1 MDVVYL
7 ALLLIKMYSN
17 IMKNILLVFS
27 LLMVI
32 SCSESEVDKPK
43 EGVVEIVPEVI
54 KDTVFKYGLNVDE
67 FFIDSGVVEANQGLT
82 HILPLYGV
90 GQSTIFKIAD
100 EFDSIFDVRKIKP
113 DHPYYVFCTK
123 DSSKTAKCFI
133 YEKNAIEYVVF
144 NFEDSLSVSIEK
156 KEVEIKEQAAGG
168 VITSSLWNACVDND
182 LSPALVMEMSKLF
195 AWSVDFFGIQ
205 KGDYFKVM
213 YESRY
218 VEGEKIG
225 IGNINAALFNHR
237 GKDHY
242 VFFYETDTSGMAYF
256 TEVGG
261 SMKRALL
268 SAPLEYSRI
277 SSKFS
282 HNRFH
287 PVHKYYRPHHGVDY
301 AAPIGTEVVA
311 TGSGKVIYVG
321 WAGDA
326 GRLVKIEHTIGDM
339 VTKYMHL
346 SKFGAGIKKGAAVM
360 QGQKIGEV
368 GSTGASTG
376 PHLDYRIFIHG
387 KAVDPLKIDIPSS
400 DPLEDIA
407 LVEYLE
413 YIAPVRIELD
423 GIEAKKTTAE

>member
-1 MDVVYL
+1 MVNY
-7 ALLLIKMYSN
+7 K
-17 IMKNILLVFS
+17 MKNILFLLS
-27 LLMVI
+27 LFILI
-32 SCSESEVDKPK
+32 GCSESETETEKPK
-43 EGVVEIVPEVI
+43 AEVVEITPEVI
-54 KDTVFKYGLNVDE
+54 RDTVFMYGLDVEE
-67 FFIDSGVVEANQGLT
+67 FFIDSGVVQPNQGLT
-82 HILPLYGV
+82 HILPNYGIS
-90 GQSTIFKIAD
+90 QTAIFKLAD
-100 EFDSIFDVRKIKP
+100 DFDSIFDVRKIKP
-113 DHPYYVFCTK
+113 NHPYYVFCSK
-123 DSSKTAKCFI
+123 DSNKRTKRFI

-144 NFEDSLSVSIEK
+144 DFEDTLNVFVGK
-156 KEVEIKEQAAGG
+156 KDVEIIAESAGG
-168 VITSSLWNACVDND
+168 VITSSLWNAFIDND
-182 LSPALVMEMSKLF
+182 LSPALVMEFSKLF
-195 AWSVDFFGIQ
+195 AWSIDFFGIQ

-213 YESRY
+213 YETKY
-218 VEGEKIG
+218 VEGENIG
-225 IGNINAALFNHR
+225 VGNVNAVLFNHM

-242 VFFYETDTSGMAYF
+242 VFYYEADTADLGYY
-256 TEVGG
+256 TEKGE

-282 HNRFH
+282 HKRFH

-301 AAPIGTEVVA
+301 AAPTGTEVVA
-311 TGSGKVIYVG
+311 TGTGKVIYAG

-326 GRLVKIEHTIGDM
+326 GRLVKIKHTTGDM

-346 SKFGAGIKKGAAVM
+346 SKFGPGIKKGASVM

-400 DPLEDIA
+400 DPLEDRA

-413 YIAPVRIELD
+413 YIAPIRLELD
-423 GIEAKKTTAE
+423 GIEAKKIPAQQVDAE

>member
-1 MDVVYL
+1 MHTY
-7 ALLLIKMYSN
+7 KMR
-17 IMKNILLVFS
+17 NILLLFF
-27 LLMVI
+27 LITLWG
-32 SCSESEVDKPK
+32 CSDIDSGTSEK
-43 EGVVEIVPEVI
+43 EVVEITAEVI
-54 KDTVFKYGLNVDE
+54 RDTVFMYGLDVSE
-67 FFIDSGVVEANQGLT
+67 FFIDSGVVEPNQGLT
-82 HILPLYGV
+82 HILPKYGI

-123 DSSKTAKCFI
+123 DSNKTTKCFI

-144 NFEDSLSVSIEK
+144 NFGDSLNVSVGEK
-156 KEVEIKEQAAGG
+156 DVEIREESAGG
-168 VITSSLWNACVDND
+168 VITSSLWNAFIDND
-182 LSPALVMEMSKLF
+182 LSPALVMEFSKLF
-195 AWSVDFFGIQ
+195 AWSIDFFGIQ

-213 YESRY
+213 YETKY

-225 IGNINAALFNHR
+225 VGNVNAVLFNHM
-237 GKDHY
+237 GNDHY
-242 VFFYETDTSGMAYF
+242 VFYYETDTAGLGYY
-256 TEVGG
+256 TEKGE

-311 TGSGKVIYVG
+311 TGSGKVIYAG

-326 GRLVKIEHTIGDM
+326 GRLVKIQHTTGDM

-346 SKFGAGIKKGAAVM
+346 SKFGSGIKKGATVM

-400 DPLEDIA
+400 DPLEDSA

-413 YIAPVRIELD
+413 YIVPIRLELD
-423 GIEAKKTTAE
+423 GIEAKKTPAQQVDEE

>member
-1 MDVVYL
+1 MVNY
-7 ALLLIKMYSN
+7 K
-17 IMKNILLVFS
+17 MKNILFLLS
-27 LLMVI
+27 LFILI
-32 SCSESEVDKPK
+32 GCSESETETEKPK
-43 EGVVEIVPEVI
+43 AEVVEITPEVI
-54 KDTVFKYGLNVDE
+54 RDTVFMYGLDVEE
-67 FFIDSGVVEANQGLT
+67 FFLDSGVVQPNQGLT
-82 HILPLYGV
+82 HILPNYGIS
-90 GQSTIFKIAD
+90 QTTIFKIAD

-113 DHPYYVFCTK
+113 NHPYYVFCSK
-123 DSSKTAKCFI
+123 DSNKRTKRFI

-144 NFEDSLSVSIEK
+144 DFEDTLNVFVGK
-156 KEVEIKEQAAGG
+156 KDVEIIAESAGG
-168 VITSSLWNACVDND
+168 VITSSLWNAFIDND
-182 LSPALVMEMSKLF
+182 LSPALVMEFSKLF
-195 AWSVDFFGIQ
+195 AWSIDFFGIQ

-213 YESRY
+213 YETKY
-218 VEGEKIG
+218 VEGENIG
-225 IGNINAALFNHR
+225 VGNVNAVLFNHM

-242 VFFYETDTSGMAYF
+242 VFYYGADTAGLGYY
-256 TEVGG
+256 TEKGE

-282 HNRFH
+282 HKRFH

-301 AAPIGTEVVA
+301 AAPTGTEVVA
-311 TGSGKVIYVG
+311 TGTGKVIYAG

-326 GRLVKIEHTIGDM
+326 GRLVKIKHTTGDM

-346 SKFGAGIKKGAAVM
+346 SKFGPGIKKGASVM

-400 DPLEDIA
+400 DPLEDSA

-413 YIAPVRIELD
+413 YIAPIRLELD
-423 GIEAKKTTAE
+423 GIEAKKTQAQQVDEE

>member
-1 MDVVYL
+1 
-7 ALLLIKMYSN
+7 
-17 IMKNILLVFS
+17 MKNILLLFG
-27 LLMVI
+27 LITLWG
-32 SCSESEVDKPK
+32 CSDIDTNTNENESEN
-43 EGVVEIVPEVI
+43 EVVEMTLEVI
-54 KDTVFKYGLNVDE
+54 KDTVFMYGLDVAE
-67 FFIDSGVVEANQGLT
+67 FFIDSGVVEPNQGLT
-82 HILPLYGV
+82 HILPKYGI

-113 DHPYYVFCTK
+113 DHPYYVFCKK
-123 DSSKTAKCFI
+123 DSNKTTKYFI

-144 NFEDSLSVSIEK
+144 NFEDSLDVSIGE
-156 KEVEIKEQAAGG
+156 KEVEVREELAGG
-168 VITSSLWNACVDND
+168 VITSSLWNAFIDNN
-182 LSPALVMEMSKLF
+182 LSPALVMEFSKLF
-195 AWSVDFFGIQ
+195 AWSIDFFGIQ

-213 YESRY
+213 YETKY
-218 VEGEKIG
+218 VEGAKIG
-225 IGNINAALFNHR
+225 VGNVNAVLFNHM
-237 GKDHY
+237 GNDYY
-242 VFFYETDTSGMAYF
+242 VFFYESDTVGMGYY
-256 TEVGG
+256 TEKGE

-311 TGSGKVIYVG
+311 TGSGKVIYAG

-326 GRLVKIEHTIGDM
+326 GRLVKIQHTTGDM

-346 SKFGAGIKKGAAVM
+346 SKFGSGIKKGATVM

-400 DPLEDIA
+400 DPLENSA

-413 YIAPVRIELD
+413 YIVPIRLELD
-423 GIEAKKTTAE
+423 GIEAKKTPAQQVDEE

>member
-1 MDVVYL
+1 MRIY
-7 ALLLIKMYSN
+7 KMR
-17 IMKNILLVFS
+17 NILLLFF
-27 LLMVI
+27 LI
-32 SCSESEVDKPK
+32 TFWSCSDTSENEK
-43 EGVVEIVPEVI
+43 EVVEITPEVI
-54 KDTVFKYGLNVDE
+54 NNPVFLYGLNVDK
-67 FFIDSGVVEANQGLT
+67 FLVDSGLVKPNQGLT
-82 HILPLYGV
+82 HILPKYGI
-90 GQSTIFKIAD
+90 GQATIYKIAD

-113 DHPYYVFCTK
+113 DHPYYVFCSK
-123 DSSKTAKCFI
+123 DSNKTTKCFI

-144 NFEDSLSVSIEK
+144 NFEDSLNVSVFE
-156 KEVEIKEQAAGG
+156 KEVLVVEELAGG
-168 VITSSLWNACVDND
+168 VITSSLWNAFIDND
-182 LSPALVMEMSKLF
+182 LSPGLVMEFSKLF
-195 AWSVDFFGIQ
+195 AWSIDFFGIQ

-213 YESRY
+213 YETKY
-218 VEGEKIG
+218 VEGKKIG
-225 IGNINAALFNHR
+225 DVNVNAVLFNHM
-237 GKDHY
+237 GNNHY
-242 VFFYETDTSGMAYF
+242 VFHYESDTAGMGYY
-256 TEVGG
+256 TEKGE

-282 HNRFH
+282 HRRFH
-287 PVHKYYRPHHGVDY
+287 PVYKYYRPHHGVDY

-311 TGSGKVIYVG
+311 TGSGKVIYAG

-326 GRLVKIEHTIGDM
+326 GRLVKIQHTTGDM

-346 SKFGAGIKKGAAVM
+346 SKFGPGIKKGATVM

-400 DPLEDIA
+400 DPLENSA

-413 YIAPVRIELD
+413 YIAPRRLELD
-423 GIEAKKTTAE
+423 GIEAKKTPAQQVDEE

>member
-1 MDVVYL
+1 MR
-7 ALLLIKMYSN
+7 
-17 IMKNILLVFS
+17 NILLILGVLIF
-27 LLMVI
+27 I
-32 SCSESEVDKPK
+32 GCTDSETEKP
-43 EGVVEIVPEVI
+43 EEEIVEVVPEI
-54 KDTVFKYGLNVDE
+54 EPEPIFMYGLNVDE
-67 FFIDSGVVEANQGLT
+67 FSVDSGMVEPNQGLT
-82 HILPLYGV
+82 HILPKYGI
-90 GQSTIFKIAD
+90 GQSTIYKIAE

-113 DHPYYVFCTK
+113 NHPYYVFCTK
-123 DSSKTAKCFI
+123 DSAETTKCFV

-144 NFEDSLSVSIEK
+144 NFEDSLNVYVGE
-156 KEVEIKEQAAGG
+156 KEVEIREESAGG
-168 VITSSLWNACVDND
+168 VITSSMWNAFIDND
-182 LSPALVMEMSKLF
+182 LSPALVMEVAKLF
-195 AWSVDFFGIQ
+195 AWSIDFFGIQ

-218 VEGEKIG
+218 VEDDFVG
-225 IGNINAALFNHR
+225 IGEIKAVLFNHM
-237 GKDHY
+237 GKDY
-242 VFFYETDTSGMAYF
+242 YAFAYQDDSIGLAYF
-256 TEVGG
+256 TEEGG

-282 HNRFH
+282 HSRFH

-311 TGSGKVIYVG
+311 TGSGKVIFAG

-326 GRLVKIEHTIGDM
+326 GRLVKIKHSTGDM

-346 SKFGAGIKKGAAVM
+346 SKFGPGIKKGVAVM

-376 PHLDYRIFIHG
+376 PHLDYRIFIGG
-387 KAVDPLKIDIPSS
+387 KAVNPLEIDIPTS
-400 DPLEDIA
+400 DPLEDSA

-413 YIAPVRIELD
+413 YISPVRMELD
-423 GIEAKKTTAE
+423 GIEAEEIKVEENTEE

>member
-1 MDVVYL
+1 
-7 ALLLIKMYSN
+7 
-17 IMKNILLVFS
+17 MKNILFVFGM
-27 LLMVI
+27 LTLI
-32 SCSESEVDKPK
+32 GCSEPESNETKKEIVEV
-43 EGVVEIVPEVI
+43 VPEVV
-54 KDTVFKYGLNVDE
+54 KDTVLMYGLNVDE
-67 FFIDSGVVEANQGLT
+67 FFIDSGVVEPNQGLT
-82 HILPLYGV
+82 HILPKYGI

-123 DSSKTAKCFI
+123 DSNQTTKCFI

-144 NFEDSLSVSIEK
+144 NFADSLNVSVGE
-156 KEVEIKEQAAGG
+156 KEVEIKEESAGG
-168 VITSSLWNACVDND
+168 IITSSLWNAFIDND
-182 LSPALVMEMSKLF
+182 LSPALVMETSKLF

-213 YESRY
+213 YETKY

-225 IGNINAALFNHR
+225 IGNINAALFNHM

-242 VFFYETDTSGMAYF
+242 VFAYEQDSIGLAYF

-282 HNRFH
+282 HSRFH

-301 AAPIGTEVVA
+301 AAPIGTDVVA
-311 TGSGKVIYVG
+311 TGSGKVIFAG

-326 GRLVKIEHTIGDM
+326 GRLVKIQHTTGDM

-346 SKFGAGIKKGAAVM
+346 SKFGPGIKKGVAVM

-400 DPLEDIA
+400 DPLEDSA

-413 YIAPVRIELD
+413 YIAPIRLELD
-423 GIEAKKTTAE
+423 GIEAKKTEAQQVDEE

>member
-1 MDVVYL
+1 M
-7 ALLLIKMYSN
+7 
-17 IMKNILLVFS
+17 
-27 LLMVI
+27 
-32 SCSESEVDKPK
+32 
-43 EGVVEIVPEVI
+43 
-54 KDTVFKYGLNVDE
+54 YGLDVEE
-67 FFIDSGVVEANQGLT
+67 FFVDSGVVQPNQGLT
-82 HILPLYGV
+82 HILPNYGIS
-90 GQSTIFKIAD
+90 QTTIFKIAD

-113 DHPYYVFCTK
+113 NHPYYVFCSK
-123 DSSKTAKCFI
+123 DSNKRTKRFI

-144 NFEDSLSVSIEK
+144 DFEDTLNVFVGK
-156 KEVEIKEQAAGG
+156 KDVEIIAESAGG
-168 VITSSLWNACVDND
+168 VITSSLWNAFIDND
-182 LSPALVMEMSKLF
+182 LSPALVMEFSKLF
-195 AWSVDFFGIQ
+195 AWSIDFFGIQ

-213 YESRY
+213 YETKY
-218 VEGEKIG
+218 VEGENIG
-225 IGNINAALFNHR
+225 VGNVNAVLFNHM

-242 VFFYETDTSGMAYF
+242 VFYYEADTADLGYY
-256 TEVGG
+256 TEKGE

-282 HNRFH
+282 HKRFH

-301 AAPIGTEVVA
+301 AAPTGTEVVA
-311 TGSGKVIYVG
+311 TGTGKVIYAG

-326 GRLVKIEHTIGDM
+326 GRLVKIKHTTGDM

-346 SKFGAGIKKGAAVM
+346 SKFGPGIKKGASVM

-400 DPLEDIA
+400 DPLEDSA

-413 YIAPVRIELD
+413 YIAPIRLELD
-423 GIEAKKTTAE
+423 GIEAKKTQAQQVDEE

>member
-1 MDVVYL
+1 
-7 ALLLIKMYSN
+7 
-17 IMKNILLVFS
+17 MKNILFLLS
-27 LLMVI
+27 LFILI
-32 SCSESEVDKPK
+32 GCSESEKETEKPK
-43 EGVVEIVPEVI
+43 AEVVEITPEVI
-54 KDTVFKYGLNVDE
+54 RDTVFMYGLDVEE
-67 FFIDSGVVEANQGLT
+67 FFVDSGLVQPNQGLT
-82 HILPLYGV
+82 HILPNYGIS
-90 GQSTIFKIAD
+90 QTTIFKIAND
-100 EFDSIFDVRKIKP
+100 FDSIFDVRKIKP
-113 DHPYYVFCTK
+113 NHPYYVFSSK
-123 DSSKTAKCFI
+123 DSNKRTKRFI

-144 NFEDSLSVSIEK
+144 NFEDSLNVFVGRK
-156 KEVEIKEQAAGG
+156 DVEIRAESAGG
-168 VITSSLWNACVDND
+168 VITSSLWNAFIDND
-182 LSPALVMEMSKLF
+182 LSPALVMEFSKLF
-195 AWSVDFFGIQ
+195 AWSIDFFGIQ

-213 YESRY
+213 YETKY
-218 VEGEKIG
+218 VEGENIG
-225 IGNINAALFNHR
+225 VGNVNAVLFNHM

-242 VFFYETDTSGMAYF
+242 VFYYEADTADLGYY
-256 TEVGG
+256 TENGE

-282 HNRFH
+282 HKRFH

-301 AAPIGTEVVA
+301 AAPTGTEVVA
-311 TGSGKVIYVG
+311 TGTGKVIYAG

-326 GRLVKIEHTIGDM
+326 GRLVKIKHTTGDM

-346 SKFGAGIKKGAAVM
+346 SKFGPGIKKGASVM

-400 DPLEDIA
+400 DPLEDSA

-413 YIAPVRIELD
+413 YIAPIRLELD
-423 GIEAKKTTAE
+423 GIEAKKTQAQQVDEE